1 MKTRV
6 FLDANVLFSASLG
19 GEVWSAIWGA
29 AEAGGYQLVS
39 SPYAVVEAQENLER
53 KRPPALR
60 ELSRLLR
67 SVTLV
72 AEAEGADWTRTL
84 LPEKDVPILAAAVA
98 AGCRVLLT
106 GDLRHFGPLMN
117 RDGLPLAVMTPA
129 VFIRS
134 FRPED

>member
-1 MKTRV
+1 LKTRV

-72 AEAEGADWTRTL
+72 AEAEAADWTRTL

-98 AGCRVLLT
+98 AGCGVLLS

-117 RDGLPLAVMTPA
+117 RDDLPLTVMTPA

-134 FRPED
+134 FRPEN